1 MIRELQ
7 AITLTLVREEEV
19 VVTHTMVIM
28 LLTRVG
34 GGDNKEEEAD
44 IIEIFLTVITQGVG
58 EASTARTL
66 TSTHHHTLPDTG
78 EGSGR
83 GGMAR
88 ITLIMGTA
96 VVEDIRM

>member
-1 MIRELQ
+1 MIGGLQ

-19 VVTHTMVIM
+19 VVPHIRGIM

-44 IIEIFLTVITQGVG
+44 IEIFLTVITQGVG